1 MDSEDKDLSSLIAA
15 RILDIPLTEEENARL
30 DEWLNQSE
38 AHRRLFSRIRDRE
51 LARRILRLQHEGYGE
66 RMATLFERRVFR
78 RPRQLRWLRWG
89 SVAALF
95 VLVCSLTFYLWNREA
110 PSQIYPGEGGAML
123 TLADGRQ
130 YDITMQSR
138 EEIAGLMASVSAVDV
153 QADSVAYHTLTV
165 RAGQEFVFRLPD
177 STQVWLNSESELR
190 FPVQFAGTGERK
202 VYLKGEA
209 FFDVEKDPQHPFV
222 VGLDEAALIVYGTRF
237 NVSRYA
243 DEPLS
248 AVLVEGSIGFRAPG
262 VEEVRLHPSEQL
274 TYCAATQEVDVRR
287 VDVGLHVAWV
297 DHQFVFQGQTL
308 EEIMTTLS
316 RWYDFT
322 PVFTSDDMRHI
333 RLSGRLYRYDDIR
346 ILLDSYERTVGLKFK
361 LQGKRII
368 ISE

>member
-15 RILDIPLTEEENARL
+15 RILGLPLTEEENTRL

-38 AHRRLFSRIRDRE
+38 VHRRLFNRIRNRE
-51 LARRILRLQHEGYGE
+51 LAKRILRLQYEGYGE
-66 RMATLFERRVFR
+66 RMATQFDRTVFR
-78 RPRQLRWLRWG
+78 RSRQLRWLRWG

-95 VLVCSLTFYLWNREA
+95 VLVCSLTFYLWNRED
-110 PSQIYPGEGGAML
+110 PCQIVPGEGGAVL

-130 YDITMQSR
+130 YDITMQNGN
-138 EEIAGLMASVSAVDV
+138 EIAGLMASAPVDI
-153 QADSVAYHTLTV
+153 QADSIAYHTLTV
-165 RAGQEFVFRLPD
+165 NAGQEFMFRLPD

-190 FPVQFAGTGERK
+190 FPAKFAEADERK
-202 VYLKGEA
+202 VYLRGEA
-209 FFDVEKDPQHPFV
+209 FFDVERDQRRPFV
-222 VGLDEAALIVYGTRF
+222 VGADEASLTVYGTRF
-237 NVSRYA
+237 NVSCYA
-243 DEPLS
+243 GESLS
-248 AVLVEGSIGFRAPG
+248 TVLVEGSVGFRAPG
-262 VEEVRLHPSEQL
+262 VGEVRLQPSEQL
-274 TYCAATQEVDVRR
+274 VYHAATQQVDVRP
-287 VDVGLHVAWV
+287 VDVNLYVAWV
-297 DHQFVFQGQTL
+297 EHQFVFQGQTL

-322 PVFTSDDMRHI
+322 PVFTSDAMRHI

>member
-1 MDSEDKDLSSLIAA
+1 MDSEEKSLSSLIAA

-38 AHRRLFSRIRDRE
+38 AHRRLFGRIRGRE
-51 LARRILRLQHEGYGE
+51 LARRILRLQREDYGE
-66 RMATLFERRVFR
+66 RMAVRFERQAFR

-95 VLVCSLTFYLWNREA
+95 VLVCSLSFYFWNREE
-110 PSQIYPGEGGAML
+110 PSRIVPGEGGAVL

-130 YDITMQSR
+130 YDIAVQNSG
-138 EEIAGLMASVSAVDV
+138 EIAGLMASADVDNR
-153 QADSVAYHTLTV
+153 ADSVIYHTLAV
-165 RAGQEFVFRLPD
+165 KAGQEFMFRLPD

-190 FPVQFAGTGERK
+190 FPANLVASGERK
-202 VYLKGEA
+202 VYLEGEA
-209 FFDVEKDPQHPFV
+209 FFDVEKDFKRPFV
-222 VGLDEAALIVYGTRF
+222 VSVGAAAVTVYGTRF
-237 NVSRYA
+237 NVSCYA
-243 DEPLS
+243 GEPLS

-274 TYCAATQEVDVRR
+274 EYRAETGEVDVRP
-287 VDVGLHVAWV
+287 VDVSQYVAWI
-297 DHQFVFQGQTL
+297 DHQFVFHGQTL

-322 PVFTSDDMRHI
+322 PVFTSDAMRHI